1 MIDFSRQDLVIPVSG
16 WVQNIDP
23 GKKCQ
28 HGNYIPSTQED
39 QTYAEH
45 CDVCRGLRAY
55 LAKTGKTLEEASAR
69 VRFLW
74 NRLDKKEKHEPE
86 EKVGPETRV

>member
-28 HGNYIPSTQED
+28 HGNYIPSTQQD
-39 QTYAEH
+39 QTHAEA
-45 CDVCRGLRAY
+45 CDICHGLRAY
-55 LAKTGKTLEEASAR
+55 LTKGKTLEEANAR

-74 NRLDKKEKHEPE
+74 NRLEKKEKQDE
-86 EKVGPETRV
+86 

>member
-55 LAKTGKTLEEASAR
+55 LAKTGKTLEEANAR